1 MFKRWQKP
9 GDITDVPRLE
19 NGNINMTGGRMTD
32 RFLTKADYISL
43 KNVQLGYTV
52 PKNWLKKYVGIESLR
67 VYAVGDNLFL
77 GSHRVG
83 LDPRQ
88 SVSGGTETGIY
99 SAMRTISF
107 GVNVAF

>member
-1 MFKRWQKP
+1 M
-9 GDITDVPRLE
+9 
-19 NGNINMTGGRMTD
+19 NMTGGTTND
-32 RFLTKADYISL
+32 RFLTKADYFSL
-43 KNVQLGYTV
+43 KNIQLGYTV
-52 PKNWLKKYVGIESLR
+52 PKSWLKKYVNIESVR

-77 GSHRVG
+77 GAKRYG

-88 SVSGGTETGIY
+88 DIAGGTVTGSY